1 MSRGK
6 KNSRGRGVMWWDRW
20 FLGMADYVSSAS
32 KDPSTKVGAVIVDE
46 NRRIVSTGYNG
57 LPQGVEDTD
66 ERLNNREL
74 KYKLIVHGE
83 RNALLFAGRSVHGCT
98 LYTTPFM
105 PCSVCAG
112 MVIQAGIKRVVAP
125 YSDNPRWAED
135 FKLTEQLFSEAEVEL
150 VLLHGD
156 YSGNQTVQAGH

>member
-1 MSRGK
+1 MSRG
-6 KNSRGRGVMWWDRW
+6 KNSRGRGVTWWDRW
-20 FLGMADYVSSAS
+20 FLGMAEYISTAS

-46 NRRIVSTGYNG
+46 NRRIVSCGYNG
-57 LPQGVEDTD
+57 LPQGVEDTE

-83 RNALLFAGRSVHGCT
+83 RNALLFAERSVKGCT

-135 FKLTEQLFSEAEVEL
+135 FKLTEQLFSESEVEL

-156 YSGNQTVQAGH
+156 CNGNQANQASN